1 MSLIIQILIT
11 VSVQLN
17 KNKIIK
23 YINKKNKL
31 IEKLKVEV
39 KYK

>member
-23 YINKKNKL
+23 YINIKNKL

-39 KYK
+39 K